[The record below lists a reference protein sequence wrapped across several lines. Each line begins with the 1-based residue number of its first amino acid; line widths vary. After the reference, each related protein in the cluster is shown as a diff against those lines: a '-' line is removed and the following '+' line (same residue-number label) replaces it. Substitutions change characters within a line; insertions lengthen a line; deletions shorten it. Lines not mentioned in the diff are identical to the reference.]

1 MKNTIRIDT
10 KFFAI
15 LRETINKT
23 DDSILLP
30 SNSTVNDFLQKLISD
45 YGTVLSKILLNDDG
59 LLNEQF
65 TTLLNGQSITVDSFS
80 NIRLADNDLLIFLP
94 PISGG

>member
-1 MKNTIRIDT
+1 MNTIRIDT

-23 DDSILLP
+23 DDSVFLP

-45 YGTVLSKILLNDDG
+45 YGDVLSKILLNDDG

-65 TTLLNGQSITVDSFS
+65 TTLLNGQSITADSFS

>member
-1 MKNTIRIDT
+1 MNTIRIDT

-23 DDSILLP
+23 DDSVLLP

>member
-1 MKNTIRIDT
+1 MNSIRIDT

-65 TTLLNGQSITVDSFS
+65 TTLLNGQSISVDSFS

-94 PISGG
+94 PVSGG

>member
-1 MKNTIRIDT
+1 MNTIRIDT
-10 KFFAI
+10 KLFAI

-94 PISGG
+94 PVSGG

>member
-1 MKNTIRIDT
+1 MNTIRIDT

-94 PISGG
+94 PVSGG

>member
-1 MKNTIRIDT
+1 MNTIRIDT

-15 LRETINKT
+15 MRETINKT
-23 DDSILLP
+23 DDSVFLP

-45 YGTVLSKILLNDDG
+45 YGDVLSKILLNDDG

>member
-1 MKNTIRIDT
+1 MNTIRIDT

-45 YGTVLSKILLNDDG
+45 YGTVLSKILLNDD
-59 LLNEQF
+59 
-65 TTLLNGQSITVDSFS
+65 
-80 NIRLADNDLLIFLP
+80 
-94 PISGG
+94 

>member
-1 MKNTIRIDT
+1 MNTIRIDT